1 MSIYLLEETLQI
13 DIFYECEDQ
22 DLEDNICISIVERCA
37 PEERLLCAG
46 ETNLY
51 LTPQEARQ
59 LGEALIEASHHSDK
73 APGDAG
79 NPA

>member
-1 MSIYLLEETLQI
+1 MSISLLEGTLQI

-37 PEERLLCAG
+37 PAEQLLRAG

-51 LTPQEARQ
+51 LTPGEARQ
-59 LGEALIEASHHSDK
+59 LGEALIKASQHSEK

-79 NPA
+79 RPT